1 MGNYIGRCADWKQM
15 QLIAV
20 TKTCFMLSSP
30 VPELLHYDLVAPKR
44 HTIAYVMFGSYQ
56 MIDNWLGLGRIGS
69 SCIILESIK
78 PEVLEAK
85 VGDWRKG

>member
-1 MGNYIGRCADWKQM
+1 
-15 QLIAV
+15 
-20 TKTCFMLSSP
+20 MLSSP

-78 PEVLEAK
+78 PEVQGKIPPTLLETSSLNKATTISSTTHK
-85 VGDWRKG
+85 YTTSCLS